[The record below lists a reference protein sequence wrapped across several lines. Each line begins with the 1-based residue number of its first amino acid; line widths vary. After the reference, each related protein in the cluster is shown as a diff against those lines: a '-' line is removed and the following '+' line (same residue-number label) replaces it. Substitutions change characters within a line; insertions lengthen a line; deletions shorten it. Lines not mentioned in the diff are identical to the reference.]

1 MSSGNIFFNV
11 VNPGAARELGA
22 SMRSAWHCVRC
33 STVMCKLSIEIAT
46 TKLNFSKFQ
55 KESTSHFNVDLL
67 FTWD

>member
-1 MSSGNIFFNV
+1 
-11 VNPGAARELGA
+11 
-22 SMRSAWHCVRC
+22 MRSAWHCVRC
-33 STVMCKLSIEIAT
+33 STVTCKMSIEIVA